1 MSPRGVLLA
10 GVCILFRETRE
21 KDSLSSFAKDCFLTS
36 LGKEMG
42 GVGDREWNLF

>member
-1 MSPRGVLLA
+1 MSPSCVLLA

-21 KDSLSSFAKDCFLTS
+21 KDFLSSFAKDCFLTF

-42 GVGDREWNLF
+42 GVMDRELSLF